1 VDGVQEDTAALSRQR
16 RMLLEQRASFRRSQS
31 LTPSHTPQTSKR
43 GSFDQTPPATPGNRS
58 GTTTPKVEGEASFF
72 EEQQRRRDRADELIE
87 AIPLNEIGG
96 VETKKLMA
104 EMAVKQAVRQLCAN
118 WRKRS
123 MQMYADVR
131 TSKGHLRSLMMA
143 LSATRQFGDP
153 STHFI
158 PYLVKAGS
166 LHRVARKSGKGSVL
180 EHYFETCYG
189 QSYRP
194 RYRFLLQAL
203 HTNRL
208 ILLIDATDQ
217 KDAKSKAVEAFTD
230 TTANSTVDD
239 FLLQR
244 VAVEVPRCVIT
255 GDFSDTTLEK
265 LRQRFA
271 TLEVRQGLK
280 SDHDD
285 GLDCWYA
292 AQNEHFSFVPTE
304 KVDKEDDETSFGLT
318 AAPYR
323 GTAFSEEED
332 LSPMKVYGPGRIYA
346 ETSYRLLRGST
357 DASDENKEEL
367 IELLKTT
374 KRQPVFGGKI
384 EEAAAGP
391 VKRMPG
397 SRASRD

>member
-1 VDGVQEDTAALSRQR
+1 
-16 RMLLEQRASFRRSQS
+16 
-31 LTPSHTPQTSKR
+31 
-43 GSFDQTPPATPGNRS
+43 
-58 GTTTPKVEGEASFF
+58 
-72 EEQQRRRDRADELIE
+72 
-87 AIPLNEIGG
+87 
-96 VETKKLMA
+96 
-104 EMAVKQAVRQLCAN
+104 
-118 WRKRS
+118 
-123 MQMYADVR
+123 MYADVR

-166 LHRVARKSGKGSVL
+166 LQRVARKSGKGSVL

-217 KDAKSKAVEAFTD
+217 KDNKQKAVEAFTE
-230 TTANSTVDD
+230 TSANSVVDD

-304 KVDKEDDETSFGLT
+304 KEDKEDDETSFGLT

-374 KRQPVFGGKI
+374 KRQPIFGGKI

>member
-1 VDGVQEDTAALSRQR
+1 MDR
-16 RMLLEQRASFRRSQS
+16 RR
-31 LTPSHTPQTSKR
+31 TPRPSR
-43 GSFDQTPPATPGNRS
+43 GSAACSWSSGPRSDGANHLRLRTPVTQEGFDQTPPATPKHNS
-58 GTTTPKVEGEASFF
+58 GTTTPKEPSFF

-180 EHYFETCYG
+180 EHYFGDSRPIYDLEWVSVASLAHESVGTTDRRDG
-189 QSYRP
+189 SEDNKQSRQTP
-194 RYRFLLQAL
+194 TEAVAIRGG
-203 HTNRL
+203 RL
-208 ILLIDATDQ
+208 P
-217 KDAKSKAVEAFTD
+217 
-230 TTANSTVDD
+230 TAMSC
-239 FLLQR
+239 
-244 VAVEVPRCVIT
+244 VEVPRCVIT

-271 TLEVRQGLK
+271 TLECGRTK
-280 SDHDD
+280 SDLTR
-285 GLDCWYA
+285 LDCWYA

-304 KVDKEDDETSFGLT
+304 KEDKEEDEASFGLT

-323 GTAFSEEED
+323 GTAFAEEED

-346 ETSYRLLRGST
+346 ETSYRLLRGSQ
-357 DASDENKEEL
+357 DASEENKEDL

-374 KRQPVFGGKI
+374 KRQPIFGGKI
-384 EEAAAGP
+384 EEAATGP
-391 VKRMPG
+391 VKQMRRVAGDREPVTDN
-397 SRASRD
+397 S

>member
-1 VDGVQEDTAALSRQR
+1 
-16 RMLLEQRASFRRSQS
+16 M
-31 LTPSHTPQTSKR
+31 
-43 GSFDQTPPATPGNRS
+43 
-58 GTTTPKVEGEASFF
+58 
-72 EEQQRRRDRADELIE
+72 
-87 AIPLNEIGG
+87 
-96 VETKKLMA
+96 
-104 EMAVKQAVRQLCAN
+104 
-118 WRKRS
+118 
-123 MQMYADVR
+123 
-131 TSKGHLRSLMMA
+131 
-143 LSATRQFGDP
+143 
-153 STHFI
+153 
-158 PYLVKAGS
+158 
-166 LHRVARKSGKGSVL
+166 
-180 EHYFETCYG
+180 
-189 QSYRP
+189 
-194 RYRFLLQAL
+194 
-203 HTNRL
+203 
-208 ILLIDATDQ
+208 
-217 KDAKSKAVEAFTD
+217 
-230 TTANSTVDD
+230 
-239 FLLQR
+239 
-244 VAVEVPRCVIT
+244 AVEVPRCVIT

-304 KVDKEDDETSFGLT
+304 KEDKEDDETSFGLT

-374 KRQPVFGGKI
+374 KRQPIFGGKI